1 MANEEEEEKSTNRG
15 SGSGSGNDED
25 EAEDEDGDSDEDDE
39 DENVF
44 YRPSDLI
51 YQSKYDLRKWLRK
64 TGKDKYIDFTD
75 KQQAILQDC
84 FNELD
89 DDGSQ
94 AIGVDELED
103 PFMALGLVDSR
114 KQVEMMVREIDEDGN
129 IEFEEFLQ
137 LVKGG
142 DKTKATLLKHCNK
155 DENNDID
162 VIFDFFKKLSNDE
175 LSSNKDMK
183 IGFSIYFTQE
193 RRKKILEAILS
204 GGKNNMTVEGKRMIG
219 KYADQVD
226 NQIKRLKEEREE
238 MQA

>member
-129 IEFEEFLQ
+129 IEFEEFL
-137 LVKGG
+137 
-142 DKTKATLLKHCNK
+142 
-155 DENNDID
+155 
-162 VIFDFFKKLSNDE
+162 
-175 LSSNKDMK
+175 
-183 IGFSIYFTQE
+183 
-193 RRKKILEAILS
+193 
-204 GGKNNMTVEGKRMIG
+204 
-219 KYADQVD
+219 
-226 NQIKRLKEEREE
+226 
-238 MQA
+238 